1 MHQNIKKKTIING
14 GYMEQNNQKLI
25 NELLTKIKKEVN
37 DKINLEPV
45 QTAKTDLVMCDL
57 LNDLLE
63 NFQTLSKKDFS
74 SSLVYDVISSKEI
87 FTKQAVINRLTLLYS
102 AHYFNNISLLNK
114 MRDYEVSLT
123 GFNHQPILSL
133 FDPEI
138 VSRFEEQEYLEI
150 TKKYSFL
157 FEEFYSSIKDLNP
170 QEQEPYL
177 KRFTYIIKNINL
189 DITPLDYS
197 LNGIVNNW
205 GLYRL
210 FSKKNLDTF
219 DDVTYLV
226 ASLAQLKKFDRIGT
240 HFDIVTET
248 NETKRHLNFLIQTID
263 FREEY
268 VDYGLMFKL
277 FTTEELLDLPF
288 GFETSYYFSLFKD
301 EPKLL
306 DKAYQLWK
314 IKPSIQYYIGKQ
326 INLFKFIE
334 AVDNDVIIA
343 MIDNQ
348 IDLDTKLENLE
359 PIIKTYQRK
368 NKVKKT
374 LRKK

>member
-1 MHQNIKKKTIING
+1 
-14 GYMEQNNQKLI
+14 MEQNNQKLI

-87 FTKQAVINRLTLLYS
+87 FTKQAVINRLTLLYG

-114 MRDYEVSLT
+114 MRDYDVSFT
-123 GFNHQPILSL
+123 GHTHQPILAL
-133 FDPEI
+133 FEPKI
-138 VSRFEEQEYLEI
+138 VSHFEEQEYLEI

-157 FEEFYSSIKDLNP
+157 FEGFYSSIKDLNP

-197 LNGIVNNW
+197 LNGIVNNL

-219 DDVTYLV
+219 DDVTYLI

-248 NETKRHLNFLIQTID
+248 NKTKRHLNFLIQTTN

-288 GFETSYYFSLFKD
+288 GFETSYYFNLFKD

-314 IKPSIQYYIGKQ
+314 VKPSIQYYIGKQ
-326 INLFKFIE
+326 IDLFKFIE
-334 AVDNDVIIA
+334 TVDNEVIIA

-359 PIIKTYQRK
+359 PIIKAYERK
-368 NKVKKT
+368 NKVKK
-374 LRKK
+374 LFRKK

>member
-1 MHQNIKKKTIING
+1 
-14 GYMEQNNQKLI
+14 MEQNNQKLI
-25 NELLTKIKKEVN
+25 NELLTNIKKEVQT
-37 DKINLEPV
+37 KIKLEPV

-57 LNDLLE
+57 LNKLLD
-63 NFQTLSKKDFS
+63 NFQTSANSNQEL
-74 SSLVYDVISSKEI
+74 SLVYDAISSKEV

-138 VSRFEEQEYLEI
+138 VSHFEEQEYLEI

-205 GLYRL
+205 GLYCL

-219 DDVTYLV
+219 DDLTYLI
-226 ASLAQLKKFDRIGT
+226 ASLKQLKDFDKIST
-240 HFDIVTET
+240 HFDTVTES
-248 NETKRHLNFLIQTID
+248 NETKRHLNFLIQTRN

-288 GFETSYYFSLFKD
+288 GFETSYYLALFKD

-314 IKPSIQYYIGKQ
+314 ITPSIQYYIGKQ

-334 AVDNDVIIA
+334 TVDNDIIIA
-343 MIDNQ
+343 MINDRV
-348 IDLDTKLENLE
+348 DLDTKLENLE

-368 NKVKKT
+368 NKVKK
-374 LRKK
+374 LFRKQ